1 MTPKILASSIGFH
14 EFLFCPTEISVMK
27 SKYSYLE
34 QFYKNHPENVR
45 SIKTKSGKLS

>member
-34 QFYKNHPENVR
+34 QFYIILQKLP
-45 SIKTKSGKLS
+45 GKRAFD

>member
-34 QFYKNHPENVR
+34 QFY
-45 SIKTKSGKLS
+45 IILQKSPGKRAFD